1 MTNIFSLEVKSV
13 TLNVFKGG
21 DNRNS
26 YSFTTLT
33 KKAIYDERTKT
44 IMWWSK
50 SGGEDVRDLI
60 VIDNTA
66 LSQGC
71 PCL

>member
-1 MTNIFSLEVKSV
+1 VTNIFSLEVKSV

-44 IMWWSK
+44 MTLNVVEQEW
-50 SGGEDVRDLI
+50 RR
-60 VIDNTA
+60 
-66 LSQGC
+66 GC
-71 PCL
+71 EGSDSD

>member
-26 YSFTTLT
+26 YSFTTFT

-44 IMWWSK
+44 MTLNVVEQEW
-50 SGGEDVRDLI
+50 RR
-60 VIDNTA
+60 
-66 LSQGC
+66 GC
-71 PCL
+71 EGSDSD